1 MDRAHDLGPASL
13 GTLNGTGYLTRT
25 AEGGYTRNR
34 GVLIVDGSTLQ
45 EVEALRGQA
54 LTFFGP
60 TEDGDV
66 QVGECYLDE
75 TDDFPTVTFST
86 TSTDN

>member
-25 AEGGYTRNR
+25 ADSPYTRNR
-34 GVLIVDGSTLQ
+34 GVLIVDGATLE
-45 EVEALRGQA
+45 EVEALRGEA

-66 QVGECYLDE
+66 QVPGCYLDE
-75 TDDFPTVTFST
+75 TDDFPTITFST
-86 TSTDN
+86 TSTE

>member
-25 AEGGYTRNR
+25 EGGGYTRNR
-34 GVLIVDGSTLQ
+34 GLLIVDGSTLEQ
-45 EVEALRGQA
+45 VEALRGEA

-66 QVGECYLDE
+66 QVQECYLDE
-75 TDDFPTVTFST
+75 TNDFPTVTFSA
-86 TSTDN
+86 TSTDS